1 MVRTCRAGTGRKE
14 QGELSPAQENLFLTR
29 WLATALKQRRFPRDV
44 TPDIEWLLNQ
54 GRLLGVRAKL
64 ADKLD
69 YVWRSCSGELT
80 EQNDMFRLT
89 YALETAKDMGWNYR
103 VMSDREWAG
112 RYALVLNPGVNGV
125 YLLRTNLD
133 AAFDDNGQQTNPLT
147 ARLTGSVAGVMKLLN
162 RCGWQA
168 EPESGASPAP
178 PVFTDGR
185 TGSARKGGLVADLRQ
200 VFFRQTGH
208 FHDSIAVNAVLQ
220 HGTGNFK
227 SSFALAF
234 FNTTLFTQLDALLDP
249 AGYPSQYLF
258 ARAVVRSS

>member
-1 MVRTCRAGTGRKE
+1 MTLTEKSGHLAWCALVALALARQNGDM
-14 QGELSPAQENLFLTR
+14 LSAAQENLFLTR
-29 WLATALKQRRFPRDV
+29 WLAAALKQRRFSRDV
-44 TPDIEWLLNQ
+44 AQDIGWLLNQ

-64 ADKLD
+64 ADKLG

-147 ARLTGSVAGVMKLLN
+147 VRLTGNVTGIMKLLN

-168 EPESGASPAP
+168 EPESDASLPHQ
-178 PVFTDGR
+178 F
-185 TGSARKGGLVADLRQ
+185 SLMARQGVPGKGD
-200 VFFRQTGH
+200 
-208 FHDSIAVNAVLQ
+208 
-220 HGTGNFK
+220 
-227 SSFALAF
+227 
-234 FNTTLFTQLDALLDP
+234 
-249 AGYPSQYLF
+249 
-258 ARAVVRSS
+258 